1 VSPLHCRT
9 AFCIAI
15 LPVEHL
21 TVLNKKINRCILF
34 GESLR
39 FIENIMQLRKLVLPL
54 FLTCSYLLVACAP
67 PEPQAADALDQPA
80 ELSTAA
86 VAMPDKY
93 GAEVSE
99 EILRAGGNAVDAG
112 IAAGFALA
120 VTFPE
125 AGNIGGGGFMLI
137 HINGEDAFVDYREK
151 APRAAD
157 RDMYLDEH
165 GDVVEQ
171 ASVIGHLAVGVPG
184 TVAGFWEAH
193 QRYGT
198 LPWNQLI
205 APAIRLAEEG
215 FEVPEQ
221 LGSRVPRRLERYEG
235 KTNFGDY
242 FGEMRAGEL
251 HKQPELAATLRRIA
265 ENGADDFYRGETAQL
280 IAAEMERGGGLI
292 TMEDLAN
299 YKAVWREPVRAD
311 WRAFEIVSAPLPSS
325 GGIALIQLL
334 KIRDYTDHY
343 FQDVPH
349 NSAQYVHL
357 VAEIEKRVFA
367 DRAEFLGD
375 PDFVDAR
382 VDELLADE
390 YIKLRAQEINPDGIS
405 MNVGA
410 GTGLEAHDTTHYSIL
425 DKWGNAV
432 SNTYTLNLG
441 FGSGVVVEGA
451 GFLLNDEMDDFSVK
465 PGVPNAYGVVGSKAN
480 EIQPG
485 KRMLSSMTPTILLKD
500 GKVAMAVGTP
510 GGSTIFTSVF
520 QTILNIIDFGM
531 TPGDAT
537 GAARFHHQLL
547 PADLIYFGAI
557 RPLPEQTISTLG
569 DRGYRTRSLK
579 YGDVQV
585 IYDDGE
591 TVRAASD
598 PRHRGESRVI
608 DANPTEVN

>member
-1 VSPLHCRT
+1 
-9 AFCIAI
+9 
-15 LPVEHL
+15 
-21 TVLNKKINRCILF
+21 
-34 GESLR
+34 
-39 FIENIMQLRKLVLPL
+39 MQLRKLVLSL
-54 FLTCSYLLVACAP
+54 SLTCSYLLVACAP
-67 PEPQAADALDQPA
+67 PEPQAADTLDQPA

-93 GAEVSE
+93 AAEVSG

-112 IAAGFALA
+112 IAAGFTLA
-120 VTFPE
+120 VSFPE

-137 HINGEDAFVDYREK
+137 HINGEHAFIDYREK

-165 GDVVEQ
+165 GDVIDR
-171 ASVIGHLAVGVPG
+171 ASTIGHLAVGVPG

-193 QRYGT
+193 KRHGT
-198 LPWNQLI
+198 LPWSQLL
-205 APAIRLAEEG
+205 APAIRIAEEG
-215 FEVPEQ
+215 FEVPEK
-221 LGSRVPRRLERYEG
+221 LGSGIQARLERFEG

-242 FGEMRAGEL
+242 FGEMRTGEL

-265 ENGADDFYRGETAQL
+265 ENGADEFYKGETAKL
-280 IAAEMERGGGLI
+280 IAAEMERGHGLI

-299 YKAVWREPVRAD
+299 YEAVWREPVRAD
-311 WRAFEIVSAPLPSS
+311 WREFEIVSAPLPSS
-325 GGIALIQLL
+325 GGVALIQLL
-334 KIRDYTDHY
+334 KIRDYIDHY

-349 NSAQYVHL
+349 NSVQYIHL

-382 VDELLADE
+382 VDELLDDE
-390 YIKLRAQEINPDGIS
+390 YIKLRAQEINPDEIS

-410 GTGLEAHDTTHYSIL
+410 GTGLEAHDTTHFSIL

-451 GFLLNDEMDDFSVK
+451 GFLLNNEMDDFSVK
-465 PGVPNAYGVVGSKAN
+465 PGVPNAFGVVGSEAN

-500 GKVAMAVGTP
+500 DKVAMVVGTP

-520 QTILNIIDFGM
+520 QTILNIVDFDM
-531 TPGDAT
+531 APDDAI
-537 GAARFHHQLL
+537 GATRFHHQLL
-547 PADLIYFGAI
+547 PPDMIYFGAI
-557 RPLPEQTISTLG
+557 RPLSEETISALG
-569 DRGYRTRSLK
+569 DRGYRASPRRF
-579 YGDVQV
+579 GDVQV
-585 IYDDGE
+585 IYDDGAN
-591 TVRAASD
+591 VRAASD
-598 PRHRGESRVI
+598 PRHRGESRII
-608 DANPTEVN
+608 DSSSNEVN